1 MKTKFSHSPL
11 IHLLALGLTVFFGWM
26 AYRSSVDHFVRGG
39 FPLRVVMVGGCG
51 LLSLLVLGLYLRSGI
66 NRFVVEEDGLRIR
79 RLGHST
85 FHPWSEIRRIQLNQ
99 PLHYLVIHGPDR
111 ALAFTSTD
119 YFPRIMDFVRAIHQR
134 SRCELSP
141 LLAETL
147 ASQPM
152 RTETQIVM
160 ASPDISR

>member
-11 IHLLALGLTVFFGWM
+11 IHLLALGLAVFFGWM

-39 FPLRVVMVGGCG
+39 LLLRVTMVGACG
-51 LLSLLVLGLYLRSGI
+51 LFSLLVLGLYLRSGV
-66 NRFVVEEDGLRIR
+66 NRYVVEEDGLRIQ
-79 RLGHST
+79 RLGRNT

-119 YFPRIMDFVRAIHQR
+119 YFPRILDFVRAIHQR
-134 SRCELSP
+134 SHCGLPP
-141 LLAETL
+141 LLAEIL
-147 ASQPM
+147 ANEPPTAEAKIAQ
-152 RTETQIVM
+152 
-160 ASPDISR
+160 ASPGIPR